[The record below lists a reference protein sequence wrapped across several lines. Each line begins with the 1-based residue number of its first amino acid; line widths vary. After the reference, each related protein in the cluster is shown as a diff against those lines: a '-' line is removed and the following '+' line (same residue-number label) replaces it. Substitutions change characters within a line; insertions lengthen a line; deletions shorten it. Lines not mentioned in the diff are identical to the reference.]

1 MGKILVTGVTGNLGR
16 IVLEKLLTKVP
27 ASDVKVLVRDETKAA
42 PFKQLGVEVAIGS
55 YDDKTSLITALKG
68 IDKLYFVSG
77 NDIPNRG
84 QQHENVVNAAKE
96 AKVGH
101 VVYTSFQRKN
111 ETNTSP
117 IYFIAASHLLTEK
130 LLQESGL
137 KYTILKHGLYTEFVP
152 LFIGDKV
159 LETGTIFLPAGE
171 GKIAFILRTDLAE
184 AGVAVLTG
192 EGHENRSY
200 ELTGPEAISYAE
212 IAATLSSITG
222 KHISYV
228 SPAPEVFTAELTKA
242 GVPSE
247 YIGVFAG
254 FSAAAKEGDFIN
266 VSNDLEKLIGRK
278 GGSVTEHLKAV
289 YGAR

>member
-1 MGKILVTGVTGNLGR
+1 MGKILVTGVTGHLGAA
-16 IVLEKLLTKVP
+16 VLEKLLTKVP
-27 ASDVKVLVRDETKAA
+27 ASNVKVLVRNEAKAS

-55 YDDKTSLITALKG
+55 YDDKASLVAAFKG

-77 NDIPNRG
+77 SDIANRG
-84 QQHENVVNAAKE
+84 PQHENVVNAAIE

-101 VVYTSFQRKN
+101 VIYTSFQRKN

-117 IYFIAASHLLTEK
+117 IYFIAASHLLAER

-137 KYTILKHGLYTEFVP
+137 KYTILKHALYTEFVP

-171 GKIAFILRTDLAE
+171 GKIAFVLRTDLAE

-200 ELTGPEAISYAE
+200 ELTGPEAVSYAE

-222 KHISYV
+222 KQVSYV
-228 SPAPEVFTAELTKA
+228 SPTTEVFTAELTKA

-254 FSAAAKEGDFIN
+254 FSGAAKEGDFTN

-278 GGSVTEHLKAV
+278 GGSVAEHLKTV
-289 YGAR
+289 YGTR